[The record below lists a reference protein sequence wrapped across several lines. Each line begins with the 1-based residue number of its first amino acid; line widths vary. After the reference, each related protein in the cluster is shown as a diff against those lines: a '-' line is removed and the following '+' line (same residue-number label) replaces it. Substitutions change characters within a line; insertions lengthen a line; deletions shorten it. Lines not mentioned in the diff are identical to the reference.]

1 MKLVNKKL
9 VLALGLLG
17 FGGSALGYTWTF
29 TNVTNKILLVQVILA
44 GWYNVDSHLGVYF
57 NVVKPGENADFSW
70 GLGNPRAGHCLSS
83 IRVAVLSKD
92 IMGLPMYNRALN
104 NDRKLFDDHAVN
116 GGQNRMLRHPLRESN
131 IVFLKDKTWGMFDEK
146 AQKAASELTGAVAGT
161 LGEAAKLIAAATAT
175 VGTGGAAAP
184 VIGAAGAA
192 GAVGAAAGAASM
204 LDFSP
209 IFKSVGGIV
218 QPFMELMRRSKCT
231 GRHFDIVES
240 KESGLTLVTK
250 EK

>member
-1 MKLVNKKL
+1 MKLVNKKVL
-9 VLALGLLG
+9 LALGFLG
-17 FGGSALGYTWTF
+17 FSGSALGWTWTF
-29 TNVTNKILLVQVILA
+29 TNVTNKVLLVQVILS

-57 NVVKPGENADFSW
+57 NVVKPGENANFSW

-92 IMGLPMYNRALN
+92 IMGLAMYNRALN
-104 NDRKLFDDHAVN
+104 DDRKLFDDHAVN
-116 GGQNRMLRHPLRESN
+116 GGQNKMLRHPLRESN
-131 IVFLKDKTWGMFDEK
+131 IVFLKDRTWGMFDEK

-161 LGEAAKLIAAATAT
+161 LGEAAKLIAAATVTA
-175 VGTGGAAAP
+175 GTGGAAAP
-184 VIGAAGAA
+184 VVGAAGAA
-192 GAVGAAAGAASM
+192 GASM

-231 GRHFDIVES
+231 GRHFDIVETQ
-240 KESGLTLVTK
+240 EAGLTLVTK